1 MRLKE
6 LIEIARLLSSKYTR
20 SKVRKAMP
28 KEYAYILD
36 ELIHV
41 QKDEDDNQ
49 VVYHQNIVDTIL
61 KLNNGDEFIEAF
73 AELIKRLAVDHLH
86 IVGDIFD
93 RGPCADR
100 IMDLLMNYHSL
111 DIEWGNHDILWM
123 GAAAGSCACIANVV
137 RNNLKYNNIK
147 ILENSYGI
155 SLRKLALFAEQLYP
169 KDDPM
174 EASLKAISVML
185 FNSHGMRIK

>member
-1 MRLKE
+1 
-6 LIEIARLLSSKYTR
+6 
-20 SKVRKAMP
+20 
-28 KEYAYILD
+28 
-36 ELIHV
+36 
-41 QKDEDDNQ
+41 
-49 VVYHQNIVDTIL
+49 
-61 KLNNGDEFIEAF
+61 
-73 AELIKRLAVDHLH
+73 
-86 IVGDIFD
+86 
-93 RGPCADR
+93 
-100 IMDLLMNYHSL
+100 MDLLMNYHSL

-123 GAAAGSCACIANVV
+123 GAAAGGRACIANVV

-185 FNSHGMRIK
+185 FNTL